1 MTTHQGLSVGT
12 VLDAQTNQTSI
23 TQVFRYSAA
32 TWNTHRIH
40 YDKEFAIKEGYP
52 DVLVQSHL
60 HGAFLTKYC
69 TDWAGRDA
77 RLVDLS
83 LRVRRFAVAGESL
96 TIVGTLRGVRRGEE
110 GRALVDLELVET
122 RGSDGET
129 CVEGTATIDVPA
141 AWIAQGALP

>member
-1 MTTHQGLSVGT
+1 MTSHQELRTGSALE
-12 VLDAQTNQTSI
+12 AQTNQTSI

-40 YDKEFAIKEGYP
+40 YDKDYAVKEGYP

-60 HGAFLTKYC
+60 HGAFLTKFC

-83 LRVRRFAVAGESL
+83 LRVRRFAVAGEAL
-96 TIVGTLRGVRRGEE
+96 TTVGAVTSVRAGDE
-110 GRALVDLELVET
+110 GRALVDIELIET
-122 RGSDGET
+122 RESDNET
-129 CVEGTATIDVPA
+129 CVEGTATIDVPLTWLA
-141 AWIAQGALP
+141 EGALS